1 MKASAKAMSY
11 VGLRDPQGFLELN
24 EGAYEPLRLID
35 VHTSW
40 NAVTGRYG
48 TSGVADE
55 ILEVASN
62 HV

>member
-1 MKASAKAMSY
+1 MKTSAKAMSCM
-11 VGLRDPQGFLELN
+11 GLRDPQGFLKLN
-24 EGAYEPLRLID
+24 KGAYEPLQLID
-35 VHTSW
+35 MHTSW

-48 TSGVADE
+48 TSGIADK